1 MKKKEILLPF
11 LTHPAYQ
18 KIAKI
23 MKLTC
28 AFMLILSLH
37 VSAGTYSQDRI
48 TLKLQAADIKKALNT
63 IERKSSY
70 RFLYNEALV
79 AKKPKINLD
88 VTDEEVTTVLDQI
101 FLGSGIAYRIMQNKL
116 IVLKAAAEITDLKES
131 RVNVLTKNWR
141 GIIE

>member
-1 MKKKEILLPF
+1 MKKKEILIPF
-11 LTHPAYQ
+11 LTHAAYQ

-28 AFMLILSLH
+28 AFILILSLH

-63 IERKSSY
+63 IERKTNY

-79 AKKPKINLD
+79 ARKPKINLD
-88 VTDEEVTTVLDQI
+88 VTNQEVTTVLDQI
-101 FLGSGIAYRIMQNKL
+101 FHECEYPVPDPVYRC
-116 IVLKAAAEITDLKES
+116 
-131 RVNVLTKNWR
+131 
-141 GIIE
+141 